1 MENEGFMSLS
11 EVAEYL
17 GIKSRTIYQYA
28 QSGEIPATKI
38 FGQWKFK
45 KDRIDKWI
53 DSNSTG
59 GLWDS
64 APQTKSEKKRSLTN
78 EIENFIADEV
88 SKYSSNVLGNNG
100 IQQKILFKKISDKF
114 QIIEDSKIIKDSI
127 KNLKNKKIIKIE
139 KVKVSKETITMLK
152 KGGN

>member
-11 EVAEYL
+11 EVAQYL

-59 GLWDS
+59 GFWDS
-64 APQTKSEKKRSLTN
+64 AKPTKSEMKRSLIS
-78 EIENFIADEV
+78 EIENFITDEV
-88 SKYSSNVLGNNG
+88 SKYSSTVIGNG
-100 IQQKILFKKISDKF
+100 IQQKILFKKISDEF
-114 QIIEDSKIIKDSI
+114 HIIEDSKIIKDVI

>member
-64 APQTKSEKKRSLTN
+64 TKQTKSEKKRSLTS
-78 EIENFIADEV
+78 EIENLLNH
-88 SKYSSNVLGNNG
+88 YS
-100 IQQKILFKKISDKF
+100 
-114 QIIEDSKIIKDSI
+114 
-127 KNLKNKKIIKIE
+127 NLI
-139 KVKVSKETITMLK
+139 
-152 KGGN
+152 